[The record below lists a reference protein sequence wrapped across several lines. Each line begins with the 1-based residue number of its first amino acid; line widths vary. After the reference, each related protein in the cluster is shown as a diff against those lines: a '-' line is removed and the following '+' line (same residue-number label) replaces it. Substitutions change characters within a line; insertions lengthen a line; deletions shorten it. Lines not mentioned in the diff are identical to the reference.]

1 LIVVVAPPARKGRTG
16 DARQALVATAQVR
29 LMILSILFG
38 FGMLVVIGKL
48 ALLAIWAEPATA
60 RDIATTLVPPRGD
73 ITDRRGAPLARSIDS
88 WTIAIHPNQV
98 IGDKAELAQKLAV
111 LIPDQSAEKYFAIL
125 RSGSGFAYL
134 KRRAMPELVKA
145 VNELGQ
151 PAIEFQR
158 ENDRLYPQSTLAA
171 HVLGYIDSTGHGR
184 YGMER
189 VLDAQLSDPAKRGQP
204 VALSLDLRVQA
215 ALENELGTAMTQ
227 LQARGAAGVILDVQT
242 GEVIA
247 MTSLPAFNPNAIDGP
262 PPRNNVTQSVY
273 ELGSTFK
280 PLAVAAAI
288 DTGTI
293 TSMSRRFDAT
303 VPLQVGRFKI
313 HDDPG
318 DEQFR
323 WLNIPETLIYSSNI
337 ATARIADELGA
348 AKMQEIFRRFEFD
361 QRPKIELDAS
371 ARPLWPAS
379 WGRLTVMTTAYG
391 HGIAVTPLHLATAYA
406 AMVNGGILLPATLR
420 KVDPAHPPQGKRV
433 LQQATS
439 DRMRQ
444 LLRLIVLKGTGRKGD
459 APGFRIAGKT
469 GTAEAAAGG
478 GYDKSRNVSTFAAA
492 FPIDAPRYVM
502 IAMLDSPKANPSI
515 GVYRTTAAWT
525 VAPVVARVVSRTGS
539 LLGVVPDANR
549 DIDERELLPL
559 IWAGPDADKKDP
571 E

>member
-1 LIVVVAPPARKGRTG
+1 MIVVVAPPARKGRTG
-16 DARQALVATAQVR
+16 DARQALVATAQIR

-48 ALLAIWAEPATA
+48 AFLAIWAEPATA

-73 ITDRRGAPLARSIDS
+73 IVDRRGAPLARSIDA

-98 IGDKAELAQKLAV
+98 IGDKAELAKQLAA
-111 LIPDQSAEKYFAIL
+111 LIPDQSAERYYAIL
-125 RSGSGFAYL
+125 KSGSGFAFL
-134 KRRAMPELVKA
+134 KRNAMPELVSQ
-145 VNELGQ
+145 VNALGQ

-184 YGMER
+184 YGMEQ
-189 VLDAQLSDPAKRGQP
+189 VLDAQLSDPAKRGEP

-247 MTSLPAFNPNAIDGP
+247 MTSLPSFNPNAIDAV

-280 PLAVAAAI
+280 PIAVAAAI

-348 AKMQEIFRRFEFD
+348 EKMQNVFRRLGFD
-361 QRPKIELDAS
+361 KKPEIELGA
-371 ARPLWPAS
+371 AKPLWPS
-379 WGRLTVMTTAYG
+379 TWGRLTVMTTAYG

-406 AMVNGGILLPATLR
+406 ALVNGGILRPATLR
-420 KVDPAHPPQGKRV
+420 KIDPAHAPQGTRV
-433 LQQATS
+433 FQAATS

-444 LLRLIVLKGTGRKGD
+444 LLRLIVLKGTGRKGE
-459 APGFRIAGKT
+459 AVGYRVAGKT
-469 GTAEAAAGG
+469 GTAEAASEG
-478 GYDKSRNVSTFAAA
+478 GYDKHRNVSTFAAA